1 MQMDNGQHLMY
12 VRTAY
17 MKEYKGITENDIPYG
32 GGGYV
37 EDTGEAHEEHN
48 FLPFKNIL
56 YGFFMMRGE
65 LNLKR
70 LGVKD
75 VKAEFANDVLV
86 VIVAPHPNKGN
97 VIVGWYDHAKVYKN
111 HQPYPKD
118 IDREI
123 EGYDYN
129 FKAESKD
136 CFLVP
141 EKERIALF
149 PNNFTNKI
157 RRTFNWYAEDKEDK
171 VIVNR
176 TNKFINNM
184 LVG

>member
-1 MQMDNGQHLMY
+1 MKMDNGQYLMY

-17 MKEYKGITENDIPYG
+17 MKKYKGITEDDIPHG
-32 GGGYV
+32 GGGWV
-37 EDTGEAHEEHN
+37 EDTGKAHEEYN
-48 FLPFKNIL
+48 FLPFNDTL

-75 VKAEFANDVLV
+75 YEAIFASDILV
-86 VIVAPHPNKGN
+86 VIVAPHPRRGI
-97 VIVGWYDHAKVYKN
+97 VIVGWYDHAKVFKN

-118 IDREI
+118 INRKI

-129 FKAESKD
+129 FRAESKD

-149 PNNFTNKI
+149 PEKFTNKM
-157 RRTFNWYAEDKEDK
+157 RRTFNWYAETVEDK
-171 VIVNR
+171 VIVDR
-176 TNKFINNM
+176 TKTFMNNILIN
-184 LVG
+184 